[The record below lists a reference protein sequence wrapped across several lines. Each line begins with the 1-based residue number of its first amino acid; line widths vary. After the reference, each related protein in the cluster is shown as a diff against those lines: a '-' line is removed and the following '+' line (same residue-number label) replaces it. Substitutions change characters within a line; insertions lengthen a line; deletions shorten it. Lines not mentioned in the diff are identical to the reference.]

1 MIFINIHLD
10 IHRSNIEECEII
22 VVEDIVDSGR
32 TLLYLTQYLMNK
44 GAKSVRTCTLL
55 DKPCR
60 RVVEFEADYV
70 GKVIP
75 DGFVVGYGLDYD
87 EKYRSLPYVGVLKP
101 SAYEN

>member
-1 MIFINIHLD
+1 MKKIDLITGFLGAGKTTFI
-10 IHRSNIEECEII
+10 R
-22 VVEDIVDSGR
+22 R
-32 TLLYLTQYLMNK
+32 YAQYLMNK

-87 EKYRSLPYVGVLKP
+87 EKYRSLPYVGILKP